1 MEVFTLVGFIAII
14 KIMIVDI
21 LLAGDNAIVIGMAV
35 AKLPEHHRK
44 KAVLLGTGGAILI
57 RLVMAF
63 FFVEALAIVP
73 YIHLVGGLLLLWI
86 AHNLLA
92 DDKSESHHIEAKDN
106 LFAAV
111 KTIIIADAVMG
122 IDNVLGVV
130 AAANG
135 HMMLVLAGMLV
146 TVPIIV
152 WGSTLFAKVLERYPI
167 IIYFGGA
174 MLGWVAA
181 GMLSG
186 EPGFGIKAALEP
198 YHYPFSF
205 ACALFVLVTS
215 VIEKKIKKSRKNK

>member
-1 MEVFTLVGFIAII
+1 MEVFTLAGFIAIV
-14 KIMIVDI
+14 KIMIIDI

-35 AKLPEHHRK
+35 AKLPDHHRK
-44 KAVLLGTGGAILI
+44 KAIILGTGGAITVRLI
-57 RLVMAF
+57 MAF

-92 DDKSESHHIEAKDN
+92 EDKEEAHKIEAKDN

-111 KTIIIADAVMG
+111 KTIVIADTIMG

-152 WGSTLFAKVLERYPI
+152 WGSTLFAKILERYPI
-167 IIYFGGA
+167 IIYFGGG

-198 YHYPFSF
+198 YHYQFSI

-215 VIEKKIKKSRKNK
+215 WLEKKFKSKKA